1 MAETDISKIVNLI
14 MENPKIIEE
23 IRELSEK
30 TTKEEEP
37 TAISEET
44 VKTTEIEQKPTYEQK
59 SSDKARRKELLRALK
74 PYVSKERSNAIDS
87 MLSIAD
93 VLEIIKTK

>member
-23 IRELSEK
+23 IRELGEKREKDEAPATKNEETTKVTETEDLSIYEQKTSEK
-30 TTKEEEP
+30 T
-37 TAISEET
+37 
-44 VKTTEIEQKPTYEQK
+44 
-59 SSDKARRKELLRALK
+59 RRKELLRALK